1 MEREE
6 KILFNMS
13 KSTQRDNAKAAGFY
27 DGRFRHR
34 VVESKKRKAPKYKS
48 RLIDEDRY

>member
-1 MEREE
+1 MEKEE

-13 KSTQRDNAKAAGFY
+13 KSTQRENAKDAGFY

-34 VVESKKRKAPKYKS
+34 VVESKKRKSPKYKK